1 MLHAIIIFIEII
13 ISFLLQTTVFQW
25 FELADTV
32 PNLLLILTVSQ
43 GFLRGR
49 KVGLLTGIICGL
61 LIDLMYGDI
70 VGVSAI
76 IYMTIGYINGYSGK
90 IFNKA
95 DKIVPVVLV
104 GFSQFAYFILY
115 YTFNFLLR
123 GKLNIFYYFI
133 TIGLPEIVYT
143 TLVAIFIYR
152 LIYFIDVKIDG
163 ILKKEA

>member
-1 MLHAIIIFIEII
+1 MSHAIIIFIEII

-143 TLVAIFIYR
+143 TLVAILIYR

>member
-143 TLVAIFIYR
+143 TLVAILIYR